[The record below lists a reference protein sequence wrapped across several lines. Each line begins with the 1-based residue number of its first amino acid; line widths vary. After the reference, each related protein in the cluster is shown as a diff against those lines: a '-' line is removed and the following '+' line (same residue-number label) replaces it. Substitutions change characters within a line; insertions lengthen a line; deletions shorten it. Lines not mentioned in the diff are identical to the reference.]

1 MNQLEYTAL
10 KNMALSSDK
19 ESAYLAAIILRKES
33 TEKSKKLLYKI
44 PLDSRIKDYS
54 DIIDELKIKELTIN
68 DFGFLPEN
76 QRIKLFA
83 SHKIQNIVDVINEGW
98 VPNFNDSTER
108 KYYPYFIKK
117 NGVWDFYRSDCHD
130 GGYSNGRVGLYQ
142 TEEKSNF
149 VGKKFL
155 DIYSD
160 YLD

>member
-33 TEKSKKLLYKI
+33 TEESKKLLYKI
-44 PLDSRIKDYS
+44 PLDIRIKDYS

-83 SHKIQNIVDVINEGW
+83 LHKIQNIVDVINEGW

-117 NGVWDFYRSDCHD
+117 NGVWSFSSSDCRD
-130 GGYSNGRVGLYQ
+130 GVYSHGQVGLYQ
-142 TEEKSNF
+142 TKEKSNF

>member
-44 PLDSRIKDYS
+44 PLDIRIKDYS

-117 NGVWDFYRSDCHD
+117 NGVWGFHFSYYRSGGSD
-130 GGYSNGRVGLYQ
+130 GQVGLYQ
-142 TEEKSNF
+142 TEEKSDF
-149 VGKKFL
+149 GGKKFL

>member
-44 PLDSRIKDYS
+44 PLDIRIKDYS

-117 NGVWDFYRSDCHD
+117 NGVWGFGFSDYRDSA
-130 GGYSNGRVGLYQ
+130 YSYGMVGLYQ